1 MILATNFNAPLPIDN
16 SNNLENSIEPPS
28 PTVNY
33 QEFDGLSFCTVWPVY
48 VPLHSPKGRVYTP

>member
-16 SNNLENSIEPPS
+16 SDNLENSNEPPS

-33 QEFDGLSFCTVWPVY
+33 QEFDCLSFCRVWPVY
-48 VPLHSPKGRVYTP
+48 VPLHSPKGRVYSP